1 MLAWTAH
8 PAKRRPQ
15 DLMLAACVI
24 FATAYAV
31 LVSLQSPLLAGLAVV
46 LLVAAIAPFLLP
58 THYRLD
64 DDRVEER
71 RLFVTRTRRWDEL
84 RRLEIGKAAALVS
97 PYRQRRWLD
106 RYRGITILLPGPDE
120 GAARADVI
128 AALERRVAP

>member
-24 FATAYAV
+24 FVTAYAV
-31 LVSLQSPLLAGLAVV
+31 LVSLQSALLAGLAVV

-64 DDRVEER
+64 DELVE
-71 RLFVTRTRRWDEL
+71 
-84 RRLEIGKAAALVS
+84 
-97 PYRQRRWLD
+97 
-106 RYRGITILLPGPDE
+106 
-120 GAARADVI
+120 
-128 AALERRVAP
+128 